1 MAHAPHRVSRGTPAR
16 LAVALPLMLAVLVGG
31 HAIPATAADPAPSV
45 AIFDAAQGDRQAWTA
60 ERGTMTSADGK
71 VVVRPDA
78 NRRLVLVSPAALP
91 ETARSAGQFVIL
103 VSGTGL
109 QRVRVQGRRDA
120 RGGWITLADARGDA
134 LRETPD
140 GIAVKRTLMPGA
152 AAYERLRIEMEFRTT
167 NPRTL
172 ERILVV
178 PGP

>member
-1 MAHAPHRVSRGTPAR
+1 MSHAPHRFSRGAPAR
-16 LAVALPLMLAVLVGG
+16 LAVALPLVLTVLGG
-31 HAIPATAADPAPSV
+31 GLAIPATAADPTPPI
-45 AIFDAAQGDRQAWTA
+45 AIFDAAQGDPRTWTA

-78 NRRLVLVSPAALP
+78 NRRVVLVSPPALP
-91 ETARSAGQFVIL
+91 ETAPSAGEFVIA

-109 QRVRVQGRRDA
+109 LRVRVQGRRDA

-152 AAYERLRIEMEFRTT
+152 AAYERLRFEMEFRTT

-178 PGP
+178 PAP

>member
-1 MAHAPHRVSRGTPAR
+1 MAHARHRVSHGTPTCSTA
-16 LAVALPLMLAVLVGG
+16 ALTLVLAVLAGG
-31 HAIPATAADPAPSV
+31 LAMPAAAAEQTASV

-78 NRRLVLVSPAALP
+78 NRRVVLVSPPALP
-91 ETARSAGQFVIL
+91 ETVHGAGEFVIG

-109 QRVRVQGRRDA
+109 LRVRVQGRRDA
-120 RGGWITLADARGDA
+120 RAGWVTLADARGDA

-140 GIAVKRTLMPGA
+140 GIAVKRTLMQGA

-172 ERILVV
+172 ERVLVV
-178 PGP
+178 PAP